1 MFLAQLLPQCWEF
14 CLRLV
19 GQLHLAAVQETE
31 GEAVLVAPAQGQQDG
46 ARHHGV
52 LVFAEECLD
61 VLGSLAQRLGVFAEG
76 GLGHFGRVAE
86 AFGGFAGL
94 VQRFHGGAARLVAP
108 ALDFQRRETL
118 HMEEKHSIGRAA
130 AAVIP
135 DGATL
140 LVDTS
145 TTVVRFVRALPA
157 TLSVRIITAAV
168 DVAAAALDHP
178 NAEVVMLGGR
188 LGRLTRSATGI
199 AAIDA
204 VRALR
209 VDYCV
214 LGTCGVAQD
223 LTLRADDYEDALLKA
238 AMIRAANKTLLLA
251 TADKL
256 GQAATYE
263 VAPVS
268 AVSTLF
274 TGTKDTAILDA
285 VREAGVDVEI
295 V

>member
-1 MFLAQLLPQCWEF
+1 MTGGKRELAALSPEERQAVILEKTNASGRVLAAELAQEF
-14 CLRLV
+14 GVSEDSIRRDLRDLS
-19 GQLHLAAVQETE
+19 
-31 GEAVLVAPAQGQQDG
+31 D
-46 ARHHGV
+46 
-52 LVFAEECLD
+52 
-61 VLGSLAQRLGVFAEG
+61 
-76 GLGHFGRVAE
+76 
-86 AFGGFAGL
+86 AGL
-94 VQRFHGGAARLVAP
+94 VQRFHGGAARLVTP